1 MKQAASTVFSIP
13 LILDLVTLHLAPMDL
28 SQCVLVCRAFWSAF
42 VPYLWKD
49 VRFSNLTRQEG
60 SDFAPSLLSESE
72 GMAGERRLY
81 YCYSVTSIQVVGFLP
96 LWLTLST
103 APVFPR
109 LRRFRLLSQ
118 DWDDIGAPTTMSQA
132 LDILEANTTLREID
146 LSYLNV
152 GQDFMPRFQRTM
164 DHLPVLTQL
173 VLNIR
178 GRLPLLHHL
187 YLLEACQRLEK
198 LHFSIDTS
206 SYEYRALDQQELEMY
221 QDQMSR
227 IKAEMNNIKD
237 LLLNTDFFGLIMPG
251 YLQRSPRLE
260 RLIIPKL
267 STANARIDLSETIR
281 VNCPGLKHLEI
292 RSAQM
297 WMTSQTEVISACSP
311 SGDPGDIRPGLESL
325 TIRLGRGLFPSIV
338 IDAILDHKGTLTS
351 LSIVQ
356 NSPLP
361 ASTLQRI
368 VKVCAHLRTLMIR
381 VIFSNAIG
389 IQMNVIQNEQWSC
402 HCLQT
407 FSILFEDRC
416 TEPGRESAMGFLQYM
431 YAQLGT
437 IKTLEVLSFQMGL
450 AGWVP
455 LRHMFL
461 NGLEHLFNLRRLRV
475 FGLHKEEASMLDKRL
490 VQTMLDR
497 WPRLEQLGGL
507 LESPRTKRL
516 SEWVMKKR
524 PDLDLT
530 TLDHE
535 L

>member
-1 MKQAASTVFSIP
+1 MEHAASKVFSIP
-13 LILDLVTLHLAPMDL
+13 LILDLVTLHLAQTDL

-60 SDFAPSLLSESE
+60 SGFAPPPLSESE
-72 GMAGERRLY
+72 GMAGERRLF
-81 YCYSVTSIQVVGFLP
+81 YCHSVTSIQVVGFLP
-96 LWLTLST
+96 IWPTS
-103 APVFPR
+103 VFPR

-118 DWDDIGAPTTMSQA
+118 DWGDIGQA

-152 GQDFMPRFQRTM
+152 GQDFVPRFQRTM

-187 YLLEACQRLEK
+187 YLLEAGQRLEK
-198 LHFSIDTS
+198 LHLSIDTS
-206 SYEYRALDQQELEMY
+206 SYKSRALDQQELEMY

-237 LLLNTDFFGLIMPG
+237 LLLSTDFFGLIMVD

-260 RLIIPKL
+260 RLIIRTL
-267 STANARIDLSETIR
+267 SAANARTDLSETIR
-281 VNCPGLKHLEI
+281 MNCPGLKHLEL
-292 RSAQM
+292 RSSHM
-297 WMTSQTEVISACSP
+297 WMTTQAAVISACSP
-311 SGDPGDIRPGLESL
+311 SGDPGDIRSGLESL
-325 TIRLGRGLFPSIV
+325 TIRLGRGLFPIIV
-338 IDAILDHKGTLTS
+338 IDAILNHRGTLTS

-356 NSPLP
+356 SSALP
-361 ASTLQRI
+361 ASTLQLI
-368 VKVCAHLRTLMIR
+368 AKECAHLRTLMIR
-381 VIFSNAIG
+381 VIFSNAIE
-389 IQMNVIQNEQWSC
+389 IPMDVIQNEQWSC

-431 YAQLGT
+431 YAQLGKIT
-437 IKTLEVLSFQMGL
+437 TLEVLSFQMGL

-461 NGLEHLFNLRRLRV
+461 NGLEHLLNLRRLRV
-475 FGLHKEEASMLDKRL
+475 FGLHKEEASMLDERL
-490 VQTMLDR
+490 VQTMLER

-516 SEWVMKKR
+516 SEWVMDKR

-530 TLDHE
+530 TLDHG

>member
-1 MKQAASTVFSIP
+1 MEPAASKVFSIP
-13 LILDLVTLHLAPMDL
+13 LILDLVTLHLAPTDL

-49 VRFSNLTRQEG
+49 VHFSNLTRQEG
-60 SDFAPSLLSESE
+60 CDFATPPLSESE
-72 GMAGERRLY
+72 SMAGERRLY
-81 YCYSVTSIQVVGFLP
+81 YYHSITSIQVVGFLP
-96 LWLTLST
+96 IWPTLGA

-118 DWDDIGAPTTMSQA
+118 DWGDIGAPTSASQA
-132 LDILEANTTLREID
+132 LDILETNTTLREID

-152 GQDFMPRFQRTM
+152 GQDFVPRFQRTM

-187 YLLEACQRLEK
+187 YLLEAGQRLEK
-198 LHFSIDTS
+198 LHLSIDTPS
-206 SYEYRALDQQELEMY
+206 RESRALEQQELEVY
-221 QDQMSR
+221 QDRMSR

-237 LLLNTDFFGLIMPG
+237 LLLKTDFFGLIMTD
-251 YLQRSPRLE
+251 YLQRCPRLE
-260 RLIIPKL
+260 RLTIPTL
-267 STANARIDLSETIR
+267 STANARTDLSETIR
-281 VNCPGLKHLEI
+281 VNCLGLKHLEL

-297 WMTSQTEVISACSP
+297 WMTSQAAIISACSP
-311 SGDPGDIRPGLESL
+311 SGDPGDIRSGLESL
-325 TIRLGRGLFPSIV
+325 TIRFGRGLFPSIV
-338 IDAILDHKGTLTS
+338 IDEVLSHRGTLTS

-356 NSPLP
+356 SSALP
-361 ASTLQRI
+361 ASTLQLI
-368 VKVCAHLRTLMIR
+368 AKECAHLRTLMIR
-381 VIFSNAIG
+381 VVFSDAIE
-389 IQMNVIQNEQWSC
+389 IPMNVIQNEQWSC

-437 IKTLEVLSFQMGL
+437 ITTLEVLSFQMGL

-475 FGLHKEEASMLDKRL
+475 FGLHKEEASMLDERL
-490 VQTMLDR
+490 VQTMLER

-516 SEWVMKKR
+516 SEWVMDKR

-530 TLDHE
+530 TLDHG
-535 L
+535 